1 MTVIPLIQ
9 SLLELNNYVNILN
22 LLRNKKEIKDDTEY
36 FKALILISRLKYE
49 NILGCQFNAFD
60 YLQLYL
66 DSNSKSQELITVENL
81 SSAVAIKNCLKNQVK
96 YQDENVQKTLNL
108 LIKKIGDSIS
118 KHPKFKDLANFEEK
132 TRYQYQYT
140 PLSQRK

>member
-81 SSAVAIKNCLKNQVK
+81 SSAEAIKISLKNQVK
-96 YQDENVQKTLNL
+96 YQDENVQKNLNL
-108 LIKKIGDSIS
+108 LIEKIGDSIS
-118 KHPKFKDLANFEEK
+118 KHPKFKDLAKFDEK
-132 TRYQYQYT
+132 FRSQYQYT

>member
-81 SSAVAIKNCLKNQVK
+81 S
-96 YQDENVQKTLNL
+96 
-108 LIKKIGDSIS
+108 
-118 KHPKFKDLANFEEK
+118 
-132 TRYQYQYT
+132 
-140 PLSQRK
+140 